1 MILFVIAVAVIG
13 VIATAAVVAAVVAAQ
28 LRRLAA
34 IGAASGDRQLDQHR
48 QDLRYELDRVTG
60 LMVGLQERQ
69 AAQHGEMSARL
80 EDAARCTGELADTAR
95 HLREALA
102 SPKARGQWG
111 ERMAED
117 VLRLAGF
124 VEGVNYRR
132 QTALPSGSIPDVTFL
147 LPGGLLLNMD
157 VKFPADN
164 YLRAL
169 EATTPIARS
178 TAEAA
183 FVRDV
188 RQRIKE
194 LAGRGYIEPGVT
206 VDHLLLFI
214 PNESIFSFVHEHD
227 PTLVDTAL
235 KQKVVLCSPFTLFA
249 VLAVIRQ
256 AVDAVQLQQTSDEVL
271 QCLGAFGDQW
281 DHVHGCDG
289 ARGSSPRDRPA
300 RIRGA
305 CRAAPQATR
314 TPTRP
319 IGGSAQTA
327 RARRARAPDEH
338 HAVPRDAGRMS
349 GRTRPATGAGRGPP
363 GHSSQRQMLGSEVG
377 SDR

>member
-1 MILFVIAVAVIG
+1 MLPTAIIAVVIG
-13 VIATAAVVAAVVAAQ
+13 VVATAALVAAVLAAQ
-28 LRRLAA
+28 LRRLTA
-34 IGAASGDRQLDQHR
+34 IQASSVDRHVDQNR
-48 QDLRYELDRVTG
+48 QELRGELDRVTG
-60 LMVGLQERQ
+60 LVVGLQERQ

-80 EDAARCTGELADTAR
+80 AEAARSTGELADTAR

-132 QTALPSGSIPDVTFL
+132 QTALRSGSIPDVTFF
-147 LPGGLLLNMD
+147 LPGGLVLNMD

-169 EATTPIARS
+169 DAP
-178 TAEAA
+178 TAVDRASAQAA

-194 LAGRGYIEPGVT
+194 LAGRGYIEVGVT
-206 VDHLLLFI
+206 VDHVLLFI
-214 PNESIFSFVHEHD
+214 PNESIFSFVHERD
-227 PTLVDTAL
+227 PTLVDVAL
-235 KQKVVLCSPFTLFA
+235 RQKVVLCSPFTLFA

-256 AVDAVQLQQTSDEVL
+256 AVEAVQLQQTSGEVL

-281 DHVHGCDG
+281 DQFTEAMELVGRRLDT
-289 ARGSSPRDRPA
+289 AQRGFQELVGPRRRQLERQLDRLDDLRRQRGLDEHEGPA
-300 RIRGA
+300 DPRQL
-305 CRAAPQATR
+305 PE
-314 TPTRP
+314 
-319 IGGSAQTA
+319 A
-327 RARRARAPDEH
+327 RA
-338 HAVPRDAGRMS
+338 G
-349 GRTRPATGAGRGPP
+349 
-363 GHSSQRQMLGSEVG
+363 
-377 SDR
+377 

>member
-1 MILFVIAVAVIG
+1 MVLFVLAAVVLG
-13 VIATAAVVAAVVAAQ
+13 VVATAALVAAVVAAQ

-34 IGAASGDRQLDQHR
+34 VEAASGDRQAGQQR
-48 QDLRYELDRVTG
+48 QELRSELDRVTG
-60 LMVGLQERQ
+60 LVVGLQERQ

-80 EDAARCTGELADTAR
+80 AEAARNTGELADTAR

-124 VEGVNYRR
+124 VEGVNFRR
-132 QTALPSGSIPDVTFL
+132 QTALRSGSIPDVTFL

-169 EATTPIARS
+169 EATTAVERS
-178 TAEAA
+178 SAHAA

-194 LAGRGYIEPGVT
+194 LTGRGYIEAGVT
-206 VDHLLLFI
+206 VDHVLLFL

-235 KQKVVLCSPFTLFA
+235 RQRVVLCSPFTLFA

-256 AVDAVQLQQTSDEVL
+256 AVEAVQLEQTSNEVL

-281 DHVHGCDG
+281 DQFTEAMEVVGRRLVT
-289 ARGSSPRDRPA
+289 AQRGFEELAGPRRRQLERQLDRLEDL
-300 RIRGA
+300 RKQRGLEEPEISTNP
-305 CRAAPQATR
+305 RQLPE
-314 TPTRP
+314 
-319 IGGSAQTA
+319 A
-327 RARRARAPDEH
+327 RA
-338 HAVPRDAGRMS
+338 G
-349 GRTRPATGAGRGPP
+349 
-363 GHSSQRQMLGSEVG
+363 
-377 SDR
+377 